1 MSEVLSY
8 HEFMEAMDAVN
19 PKAVKKKFKD
29 RKDKDIDND
38 GDVDASDKYLHKRRK
53 AVSKA
58 ISKEDMD
65 KPMTSAERAKAMQKK
80 ANQVKKNAQSA
91 VKKAKGLTMGEV
103 SVGYKV
109 KKGKKTDE
117 PIDEGAFYGRDD
129 LVKQFKTKNPKDYI
143 KLRKT
148 VMTKDGKPGGTE
160 GVSMKRK
167 GNEDKIAKYKKDGY
181 KEVPMES
188 YEVEFHSILDENTGV
203 ANKAKKSGIPKGIL
217 MQVYRRGLAAYG
229 TGHRPGASQ
238 AQWAMARVNSFIG
251 KGKGTWGGADK
262 DLAAK
267 ARKSMSKESLDEKAM
282 DGRMPASFKAM
293 LIQRDKM
300 KKLGQ
305 NIDAINDKIKKARA
319 DAMRMTFSKEEV
331 EIFEDAKDVLKRMRQ
346 TRDNLKKQG
355 NNPAGLAAIE
365 LRIKKFRDSMS
376 KESIDEKG
384 PGLYANINAKRKR
397 GEKMRK
403 KGEKGA
409 PSAKDFENAAKTARE
424 ERELCHSK
432 DHDCATVVEHIV
444 WGFGKP
450 VYESHAI
457 PTDDG
462 YVAWYDVEFEH
473 GIEREVPTEDL
484 KIYTTEAHGMKTLN
498 KGKKKP
504 KSKDKA
510 EPVKEEDREPAYVRN
525 KDHYKDSARV
535 KSNLAKAKAKMGIGS
550 GYSDSEISRAVD
562 IAKKMA
568 GGNYTGAYKKIEG
581 IKKGLAQQGKVKYA
595 LRKAAES
602 FETWKGLSISE
613 VNDVL
618 VDMVASA
625 QDYIKLVEDGD
636 LKSVDEPE
644 VEIAKGMPL
653 SFKQFQ
659 SKIGD

>member
-1 MSEVLSY
+1 MSEVLGY
-8 HEFMEAMDAVN
+8 QEFMEAMDAVN

-29 RKDKDIDND
+29 RKDTDIDND

-58 ISKEDMD
+58 VKSDESYGSTGNFSR
-65 KPMTSAERAKAMQKK
+65 PMSSAERAKEMQKK
-80 ANQVKKNAQSA
+80 ADQIKKKAQSA
-91 VKKAKGLTMGEV
+91 VKKAKGLTMGE
-103 SVGYKV
+103 
-109 KKGKKTDE
+109 DME
-117 PIDEGAFYGRDD
+117 EGAFYGRDD
-129 LVKQFKTKNPKDYI
+129 LVKKFKTKNPKDFI
-143 KLRKT
+143 RLSKT

-160 GVSMKRK
+160 TVSMKRK

-188 YEVEFHSILDENTGV
+188 YEVEFHSMLDENTGV

-217 MQVYRRGLAAYG
+217 MQVYRRGMAAYG

-267 ARKSMSKESLDEKAM
+267 ARESMKKESLDEE
-282 DGRMPASFKAM
+282 MPASFKAM

-305 NIDAINDKIKKARA
+305 NIDAINAKIKKARA
-319 DAMRMTFSKEEV
+319 DAMRMTFNKEEV
-331 EIFEDAKDVLKRMRQ
+331 VIFEDAKDVLKRMRQ
-346 TRDNLKKQG
+346 TRDNLKRQG
-355 NNPAGLAAIE
+355 NSAGLAAIE
-365 LRIKKFRDSMS
+365 LRIKKFKDSMS

-409 PSAKDFENAAKTARE
+409 PSAQDFENAKKTARE

-462 YVAWYDVEFEH
+462 YVSWYDVEFEH

-484 KIYTTEAHGMKTLN
+484 KIYTTEAHDMKTLN

-510 EPVKEEDREPAYVRN
+510 EPVKEEDKEPAYVRN
-525 KDHYKDSARV
+525 KNHYKDSARV
-535 KSNLAKAKAKMGIGS
+535 KSNLAKAKDKMAQFGRGS
-550 GYSDSEISRAVD
+550 KYSDSEISRAVD

-595 LRKAAES
+595 LKKAAES

>member
-58 ISKEDMD
+58 VSKEDMD

-80 ANQVKKNAQSA
+80 ADQVKKNAQSA

-117 PIDEGAFYGRDD
+117 P
-129 LVKQFKTKNPKDYI
+129 
-143 KLRKT
+143 
-148 VMTKDGKPGGTE
+148 
-160 GVSMKRK
+160 
-167 GNEDKIAKYKKDGY
+167 
-181 KEVPMES
+181 
-188 YEVEFHSILDENTGV
+188 LDENTGV

-217 MQVYRRGLAAYG
+217 MQVYRRGMAAYG

-267 ARKSMSKESLDEKAM
+267 ARKSMSKESLDEK
-282 DGRMPASFKAM
+282 
-293 LIQRDKM
+293 
-300 KKLGQ
+300 
-305 NIDAINDKIKKARA
+305 
-319 DAMRMTFSKEEV
+319 
-331 EIFEDAKDVLKRMRQ
+331 
-346 TRDNLKKQG
+346 
-355 NNPAGLAAIE
+355 
-365 LRIKKFRDSMS
+365 
-376 KESIDEKG
+376 G
-384 PGLYANINAKRKR
+384 PGLYHNINMKRKR

-409 PSAKDFENAAKTARE
+409 PSAKDFENAAKTAKE

-484 KIYTTEAHGMKTLN
+484 KIYTTEAHGEKTLN

-504 KSKDKA
+504 ASKSKA
-510 EPVKEEDREPAYVRN
+510 EPVKEMGYVTSE
-525 KDHYKDSARV
+525 K
-535 KSNLAKAKAKMGIGS
+535 
-550 GYSDSEISRAVD
+550 YSDSEIKRAVE

-568 GGNYTGAYKKIEG
+568 GNNYTGAHNAIEKM
-581 IKKGLAQQGKVKYA
+581 KKGLASVGKVKYA
-595 LRKAAES
+595 LKKAAES

-618 VDMVASA
+618 VDMVSSA

>member
-58 ISKEDMD
+58 VSKEDMD

-80 ANQVKKNAQSA
+80 ADQVKKNAQSA

-117 PIDEGAFYGRDD
+117 P
-129 LVKQFKTKNPKDYI
+129 
-143 KLRKT
+143 
-148 VMTKDGKPGGTE
+148 
-160 GVSMKRK
+160 
-167 GNEDKIAKYKKDGY
+167 
-181 KEVPMES
+181 
-188 YEVEFHSILDENTGV
+188 LDENTGV

-217 MQVYRRGLAAYG
+217 MQVYKRGMAAYG

-267 ARKSMSKESLDEKAM
+267 ARKSMKKESLDEKAM

-355 NNPAGLAAIE
+355 NSAGLAAME
-365 LRIKKFRDSMS
+365 LRIKKFKDSMS

-510 EPVKEEDREPAYVRN
+510 EPVKEEN
-525 KDHYKDSARV
+525 
-535 KSNLAKAKAKMGIGS
+535 
-550 GYSDSEISRAVD
+550 YSDSEIKRAVE

-568 GGNYTGAYKKIEG
+568 GSNYTGAHNAIEKM
-581 IKKGLAQQGKVKYA
+581 KKGLASVGKVKYA
-595 LRKAAES
+595 LKKAAES
-602 FETWKGLSISE
+602 FETWQGLSISE

>member
-58 ISKEDMD
+58 VSKEDMD

-80 ANQVKKNAQSA
+80 ADQVKKNAQSA

-117 PIDEGAFYGRDD
+117 P
-129 LVKQFKTKNPKDYI
+129 
-143 KLRKT
+143 
-148 VMTKDGKPGGTE
+148 
-160 GVSMKRK
+160 
-167 GNEDKIAKYKKDGY
+167 
-181 KEVPMES
+181 
-188 YEVEFHSILDENTGV
+188 LDENTGV

-217 MQVYRRGLAAYG
+217 MQVYRRGMAAYG

-267 ARKSMSKESLDEKAM
+267 ARKSMSKESLDEK
-282 DGRMPASFKAM
+282 
-293 LIQRDKM
+293 
-300 KKLGQ
+300 
-305 NIDAINDKIKKARA
+305 
-319 DAMRMTFSKEEV
+319 
-331 EIFEDAKDVLKRMRQ
+331 
-346 TRDNLKKQG
+346 
-355 NNPAGLAAIE
+355 
-365 LRIKKFRDSMS
+365 
-376 KESIDEKG
+376 G
-384 PGLYANINAKRKR
+384 PGLYHNINMKRKR

-409 PSAKDFENAAKTARE
+409 PSAKDFENAAKTAKE

-484 KIYTTEAHGMKTLN
+484 KIYTTEAHGEKTLN

-504 KSKDKA
+504 ASKSKA
-510 EPVKEEDREPAYVRN
+510 EPVKEMGYVTSE
-525 KDHYKDSARV
+525 K
-535 KSNLAKAKAKMGIGS
+535 
-550 GYSDSEISRAVD
+550 YSDSEIKRAVE

-568 GGNYTGAYKKIEG
+568 GNNYTGAHNAIEKM
-581 IKKGLAQQGKVKYA
+581 KKGLASVGKVKYA
-595 LRKAAES
+595 LKKAAES
-602 FETWKGLSISE
+602 FETWQGLSISE

>member
-58 ISKEDMD
+58 VSKEDMD

-80 ANQVKKNAQSA
+80 ADQVKKNAQSA

-117 PIDEGAFYGRDD
+117 P
-129 LVKQFKTKNPKDYI
+129 
-143 KLRKT
+143 
-148 VMTKDGKPGGTE
+148 
-160 GVSMKRK
+160 
-167 GNEDKIAKYKKDGY
+167 
-181 KEVPMES
+181 
-188 YEVEFHSILDENTGV
+188 LDENTGV

-217 MQVYRRGLAAYG
+217 MQVYKRGMAAYG

-267 ARKSMSKESLDEKAM
+267 ARKSMSKESLDEK
-282 DGRMPASFKAM
+282 
-293 LIQRDKM
+293 
-300 KKLGQ
+300 
-305 NIDAINDKIKKARA
+305 
-319 DAMRMTFSKEEV
+319 
-331 EIFEDAKDVLKRMRQ
+331 
-346 TRDNLKKQG
+346 
-355 NNPAGLAAIE
+355 
-365 LRIKKFRDSMS
+365 
-376 KESIDEKG
+376 G
-384 PGLYANINAKRKR
+384 PGLYHNINMKRKR

-409 PSAKDFENAAKTARE
+409 PSAKDFENAAKTAKE

-484 KIYTTEAHGMKTLN
+484 KIYTTEAHGEKTLN

-504 KSKDKA
+504 ASKSKA
-510 EPVKEEDREPAYVRN
+510 EPVKEMGYVTSE
-525 KDHYKDSARV
+525 K
-535 KSNLAKAKAKMGIGS
+535 
-550 GYSDSEISRAVD
+550 YSDSEIKRAVE

-568 GGNYTGAYKKIEG
+568 GNNYTGAHNAIEKM
-581 IKKGLAQQGKVKYA
+581 KKGLASVGKVKYA
-595 LRKAAES
+595 LKKAAES
-602 FETWKGLSISE
+602 FETWQGLSISE

-618 VDMVASA
+618 VDIVSSA

>member
-1 MSEVLSY
+1 MSEVLGY
-8 HEFMEAMDAVN
+8 QEFMEAMDAVN

-58 ISKEDMD
+58 VKSDESYGSTGNFSR
-65 KPMTSAERAKAMQKK
+65 PMSSAERAKEMQKK
-80 ANQVKKNAQSA
+80 ADQIKKKAQSA
-91 VKKAKGLTMGEV
+91 VKKAKGLTMGE
-103 SVGYKV
+103 
-109 KKGKKTDE
+109 DME
-117 PIDEGAFYGRDD
+117 EGAFYGRDD
-129 LVKQFKTKNPKDYI
+129 LVKKFKTKNPKDFI
-143 KLRKT
+143 RLSKT

-160 GVSMKRK
+160 TVSMKRK

-188 YEVEFHSILDENTGV
+188 YEVEFHSMLDENTGV

-217 MQVYRRGLAAYG
+217 MQVYRRGMAAYG

-267 ARKSMSKESLDEKAM
+267 ARESMKKESLDEE
-282 DGRMPASFKAM
+282 MPASFKAM

-305 NIDAINDKIKKARA
+305 NIDAINAKIKKARA
-319 DAMRMTFSKEEV
+319 DAMRMTFNKEEV
-331 EIFEDAKDVLKRMRQ
+331 VIFEDAKDVLKRMRQ
-346 TRDNLKKQG
+346 TRDNLKRQG
-355 NNPAGLAAIE
+355 NSAGLAAIE
-365 LRIKKFRDSMS
+365 LRIKKFKDSMS

-409 PSAKDFENAAKTARE
+409 PSAQDFENAKKTARE

-462 YVAWYDVEFEH
+462 YVSWYDVEFEH

-484 KIYTTEAHGMKTLN
+484 KIYTTEAHDMKTLN

-510 EPVKEEDREPAYVRN
+510 EPVKEAMPM
-525 KDHYKDSARV
+525 
-535 KSNLAKAKAKMGIGS
+535 MGGK
-550 GYSDSEISRAVD
+550 YSDSEISRAVD

-595 LRKAAES
+595 LKKAAES

-618 VDMVASA
+618 VDMVSSA

>member
-58 ISKEDMD
+58 VSKEDMD

-80 ANQVKKNAQSA
+80 ADQVKKNAQSA

-117 PIDEGAFYGRDD
+117 P
-129 LVKQFKTKNPKDYI
+129 
-143 KLRKT
+143 
-148 VMTKDGKPGGTE
+148 
-160 GVSMKRK
+160 
-167 GNEDKIAKYKKDGY
+167 
-181 KEVPMES
+181 
-188 YEVEFHSILDENTGV
+188 LDENTGV

-217 MQVYRRGLAAYG
+217 MQVYRRGMAAYG

-267 ARKSMSKESLDEKAM
+267 ARKSMSKESLDEK
-282 DGRMPASFKAM
+282 
-293 LIQRDKM
+293 
-300 KKLGQ
+300 
-305 NIDAINDKIKKARA
+305 
-319 DAMRMTFSKEEV
+319 
-331 EIFEDAKDVLKRMRQ
+331 
-346 TRDNLKKQG
+346 
-355 NNPAGLAAIE
+355 
-365 LRIKKFRDSMS
+365 
-376 KESIDEKG
+376 G
-384 PGLYANINAKRKR
+384 PGLYHNINMKRKR

-409 PSAKDFENAAKTARE
+409 PSAKDFENAAKTAKE

-484 KIYTTEAHGMKTLN
+484 KIYTTEAHGEKTLN

-504 KSKDKA
+504 ASKSKA
-510 EPVKEEDREPAYVRN
+510 EPVKEMGYVTSE
-525 KDHYKDSARV
+525 K
-535 KSNLAKAKAKMGIGS
+535 
-550 GYSDSEISRAVD
+550 YSDSEIKRAVE

-568 GGNYTGAYKKIEG
+568 GNNYTGAHNAIEKM
-581 IKKGLAQQGKVKYA
+581 KKGLASVGKVKYA
-595 LRKAAES
+595 LKKAAES
-602 FETWKGLSISE
+602 FETWQGLSISE

-618 VDMVASA
+618 VDIVSSA
-625 QDYIKLVEDGD
+625 QDYIKLVDDGD

>member
-58 ISKEDMD
+58 VSKEDMD

-80 ANQVKKNAQSA
+80 ADQVKKNAQSA

-117 PIDEGAFYGRDD
+117 P
-129 LVKQFKTKNPKDYI
+129 
-143 KLRKT
+143 
-148 VMTKDGKPGGTE
+148 
-160 GVSMKRK
+160 
-167 GNEDKIAKYKKDGY
+167 
-181 KEVPMES
+181 
-188 YEVEFHSILDENTGV
+188 LDENTGV

-217 MQVYRRGLAAYG
+217 MQVYKRGMAAYG

-267 ARKSMSKESLDEKAM
+267 ARKSMSKESLDEK
-282 DGRMPASFKAM
+282 
-293 LIQRDKM
+293 
-300 KKLGQ
+300 
-305 NIDAINDKIKKARA
+305 
-319 DAMRMTFSKEEV
+319 
-331 EIFEDAKDVLKRMRQ
+331 
-346 TRDNLKKQG
+346 
-355 NNPAGLAAIE
+355 
-365 LRIKKFRDSMS
+365 
-376 KESIDEKG
+376 G
-384 PGLYANINAKRKR
+384 PGLYHNINMKRKR

-409 PSAKDFENAAKTARE
+409 PSAKDFENAAKTAKE

-484 KIYTTEAHGMKTLN
+484 KIYTTEAHGEKTLN

-504 KSKDKA
+504 ASKSKA
-510 EPVKEEDREPAYVRN
+510 EPVKEMGYVTSE
-525 KDHYKDSARV
+525 K
-535 KSNLAKAKAKMGIGS
+535 
-550 GYSDSEISRAVD
+550 YSDSEIKRAVE

-568 GGNYTGAYKKIEG
+568 GNNYTGAHNAIEKM
-581 IKKGLAQQGKVKYA
+581 KKGLASVGKVKYA
-595 LRKAAES
+595 LKKAAES
-602 FETWKGLSISE
+602 FETWQGLSISE

-618 VDMVASA
+618 VDMVSSA

>member
-58 ISKEDMD
+58 VSKEDMD

-80 ANQVKKNAQSA
+80 ADQVKKNAQSA

-117 PIDEGAFYGRDD
+117 P
-129 LVKQFKTKNPKDYI
+129 
-143 KLRKT
+143 
-148 VMTKDGKPGGTE
+148 
-160 GVSMKRK
+160 
-167 GNEDKIAKYKKDGY
+167 
-181 KEVPMES
+181 
-188 YEVEFHSILDENTGV
+188 LDENTGV
-203 ANKAKKSGIPKGIL
+203 AEKAKKSGIPKGIL
-217 MQVYRRGLAAYG
+217 MKVYNRGMAAYG

-267 ARKSMSKESLDEKAM
+267 ARKSMSKESLDEK
-282 DGRMPASFKAM
+282 
-293 LIQRDKM
+293 
-300 KKLGQ
+300 
-305 NIDAINDKIKKARA
+305 
-319 DAMRMTFSKEEV
+319 
-331 EIFEDAKDVLKRMRQ
+331 
-346 TRDNLKKQG
+346 
-355 NNPAGLAAIE
+355 
-365 LRIKKFRDSMS
+365 
-376 KESIDEKG
+376 G
-384 PGLYANINAKRKR
+384 PGLYHNINMKRKR

-409 PSAKDFENAAKTARE
+409 PSAKDFENAAKTAKE

-484 KIYTTEAHGMKTLN
+484 KIYTTEAHGEKTLN

-504 KSKDKA
+504 ASKSKA
-510 EPVKEEDREPAYVRN
+510 EPVKEMGYVTSE
-525 KDHYKDSARV
+525 K
-535 KSNLAKAKAKMGIGS
+535 
-550 GYSDSEISRAVD
+550 YSDSEIKRAVE

-568 GGNYTGAYKKIEG
+568 GNNYTGAHNAIEKM
-581 IKKGLAQQGKVKYA
+581 KKGLASVGKVKYA
-595 LRKAAES
+595 LKKAAES
-602 FETWKGLSISE
+602 FETWQGLSISE

-618 VDMVASA
+618 VDIVSSA

>member
-1 MSEVLSY
+1 MSEVLGYS
-8 HEFMEAMDAVN
+8 EFMEALDAVN

-53 AVSKA
+53 AISKA
-58 ISKEDMD
+58 VKNEEKKCPPGQYYCEKSGKC
-65 KPMTSAERAKAMQKK
+65 KPNSMK
-80 ANQVKKNAQSA
+80 
-91 VKKAKGLTMGEV
+91 
-103 SVGYKV
+103 
-109 KKGKKTDE
+109 
-117 PIDEGAFYGRDD
+117 EGAFYGRDD
-129 LVKQFKTKNPKDYI
+129 LVKKFKTKNPRDFI
-143 KLRKT
+143 RLSKT

-160 GVSMKRK
+160 TVSMKRK

-188 YEVEFHSILDENTGV
+188 YQVDFLYILTENKGV
-203 ANKAKKSGIPKGIL
+203 AEKAKKSGIPKGIL
-217 MQVYRRGLAAYG
+217 MQVFKRGMAAYG

-238 AQWAMARVNSFIG
+238 QQWAFARVNSFIG

-267 ARKSMSKESLDEKAM
+267 ARKAMKKESLD
-282 DGRMPASFKAM
+282 
-293 LIQRDKM
+293 
-300 KKLGQ
+300 
-305 NIDAINDKIKKARA
+305 
-319 DAMRMTFSKEEV
+319 
-331 EIFEDAKDVLKRMRQ
+331 EDAKDVLKRMRQ

-365 LRIKKFRDSMS
+365 LRIKKFRDSMKGMKEDLDEMKDPRDFVKLRYVDNVGPRDSSDTRIIKKTNTKLLS
-376 KESIDEKG
+376 KYKSKGYKVVGMGGKDSGAKRDRSRYTDEFGKEDDKFTRSSDKKQNFKRGLMTTTARKKVKEESLDEKG
-384 PGLYANINAKRKR
+384 KGLYYNINKKRKEGR
-397 GEKMRK
+397 PMRK

-409 PSAKDFENAAKTARE
+409 PTKADFDSAARTAKE

-450 VYESHAI
+450 LYESHAI

-484 KIYTTEAHGMKTLN
+484 KIYTTEKHLEA
-498 KGKKKP
+498 KGKDKKKMLP
-504 KSKDKA
+504 AKKGKHSDDKEMDEEKYTDA
-510 EPVKEEDREPAYVRN
+510 EIK
-525 KDHYKDSARV
+525 
-535 KSNLAKAKAKMGIGS
+535 
-550 GYSDSEISRAVD
+550 RAVD

-568 GGNYTGAYKKIEG
+568 GSNYTGAHNAINK
-581 IKKGLAQQGKVKYA
+581 IKKGLASVGKVQYA

-613 VNDVL
+613 VNDL
-618 VDMVASA
+618 IASA

-636 LKSVDEPE
+636 LKSVEEPK

>member
-58 ISKEDMD
+58 VSKEDMD

-80 ANQVKKNAQSA
+80 ADQVKKNAQSA

-117 PIDEGAFYGRDD
+117 P
-129 LVKQFKTKNPKDYI
+129 
-143 KLRKT
+143 
-148 VMTKDGKPGGTE
+148 
-160 GVSMKRK
+160 
-167 GNEDKIAKYKKDGY
+167 
-181 KEVPMES
+181 
-188 YEVEFHSILDENTGV
+188 LDENTGV

-217 MQVYRRGLAAYG
+217 MQVYRRGMAAYG

-267 ARKSMSKESLDEKAM
+267 ARKSMSKESLDEK
-282 DGRMPASFKAM
+282 
-293 LIQRDKM
+293 
-300 KKLGQ
+300 
-305 NIDAINDKIKKARA
+305 
-319 DAMRMTFSKEEV
+319 
-331 EIFEDAKDVLKRMRQ
+331 
-346 TRDNLKKQG
+346 
-355 NNPAGLAAIE
+355 
-365 LRIKKFRDSMS
+365 
-376 KESIDEKG
+376 G
-384 PGLYANINAKRKR
+384 PGLYHNINMKRKR

-409 PSAKDFENAAKTARE
+409 PSAKDFENAAKTAKE

-484 KIYTTEAHGMKTLN
+484 KIYTTEAHGEKTLN

-504 KSKDKA
+504 ASKSKA
-510 EPVKEEDREPAYVRN
+510 EPVKEMGYVTSE
-525 KDHYKDSARV
+525 K
-535 KSNLAKAKAKMGIGS
+535 
-550 GYSDSEISRAVD
+550 YSDSEIKRAVE

-568 GGNYTGAYKKIEG
+568 GNNYTGAHNAIEKM
-581 IKKGLAQQGKVKYA
+581 KKGLASVGKVKYA
-595 LRKAAES
+595 LKKAAES
-602 FETWKGLSISE
+602 FETWQGLSISE
-613 VNDVL
+613 VNDGL
-618 VDMVASA
+618 VDMVSSA

>member
-8 HEFMEAMDAVN
+8 NEFMEAMDAVN

-58 ISKEDMD
+58 VSKEDID
-65 KPMTSAERAKAMQKK
+65 KPMTSADRAKAMQKK
-80 ANQVKKNAQSA
+80 ANQVKRDAEAKL
-91 VKKAKGLTMGEV
+91 KKAKGLQHGKRVGLTMSEV

-117 PIDEGAFYGRDD
+117 PI
-129 LVKQFKTKNPKDYI
+129 
-143 KLRKT
+143 
-148 VMTKDGKPGGTE
+148 
-160 GVSMKRK
+160 
-167 GNEDKIAKYKKDGY
+167 
-181 KEVPMES
+181 
-188 YEVEFHSILDENTGV
+188 DENTGV

-217 MQVYRRGLAAYG
+217 MQVYRRGMAAYG

-267 ARKSMSKESLDEKAM
+267 ARESMKKESLDEA
-282 DGRMPASFKAM
+282 MPASFQAM
-293 LIQRDKM
+293 LVLRDKM
-300 KKLGQ
+300 KKAGQ
-305 NIDAINDKIKKARA
+305 NTDAISAKIKKARA
-319 DAMRMTFSKEEV
+319 DAMRMAPNAF
-331 EIFEDAKDVLKRMRQ
+331 
-346 TRDNLKKQG
+346 N
-355 NNPAGLAAIE
+355 
-365 LRIKKFRDSMS
+365 
-376 KESIDEKG
+376 KESLDEKG

-409 PSAKDFENAAKTARE
+409 PSAQDFKNAAKTARE

-444 WGFGKP
+444 WGLGKP
-450 VYESHAI
+450 MYESHAI

-462 YVAWYDVEFEH
+462 YVAWYDIEFEH

-484 KIYTTEAHGMKTLN
+484 KIYTTEAHGATTLN
-498 KGKKKP
+498 KGKKPP
-504 KSKDKA
+504 KSKSKA
-510 EPVKEEDREPAYVRN
+510 EPVKEISMKKVKKSLMK
-525 KDHYKDSARV
+525 KDNEMDEEK
-535 KSNLAKAKAKMGIGS
+535 
-550 GYSDSEISRAVD
+550 YSDSEIKRAVE

-568 GGNYTGAYKKIEG
+568 GSNYTGAHNAIEKM
-581 IKKGLAQQGKVKYA
+581 KKGLASVGKVRYA
-595 LRKAAES
+595 LKKAAES
-602 FETWKGLSISE
+602 FETWQGLSISE